1 MQRFFKKIKN
11 LMTEVLDILKTMCYY
26 PIFDT
31 WKTKKSCGP
40 LP

>member
-26 PIFDT
+26 PVFDSC
-31 WKTKKSCGP
+31 KKGKA
-40 LP
+40 